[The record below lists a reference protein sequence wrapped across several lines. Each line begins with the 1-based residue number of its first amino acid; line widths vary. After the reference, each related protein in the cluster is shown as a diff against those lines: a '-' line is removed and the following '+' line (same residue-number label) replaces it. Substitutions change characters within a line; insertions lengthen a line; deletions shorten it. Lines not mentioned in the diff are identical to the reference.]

1 MVSASTLIR
10 AKEVALPR
18 MKAEIDVVTGLKP
31 KMLNERGRYM
41 SLETI
46 ASLRDDPDGRLPPMA
61 A

>member
-1 MVSASTLIR
+1 
-10 AKEVALPR
+10 